1 MAFPRDKLFVVGLKT
16 TCKDRWRQV
25 LNEAPKH
32 KAKHIITLQQGITG
46 NQLAEMH
53 TAGVSLVVP
62 EVLHKS
68 FPQGHSIK
76 LLTVEGFIQTV
87 KHQLNV

>member
-1 MAFPRDKLFVVGLKT
+1 
-16 TCKDRWRQV
+16 
-25 LNEAPKH
+25 
-32 KAKHIITLQQGITG
+32 LQQGITG

>member
-1 MAFPRDKLFVVGLKT
+1 MSHMQRPLEA
-16 TCKDRWRQV
+16 V

-32 KAKHIITLQQGITG
+32 KAKHIITLQQGITS

-62 EVLHKS
+62 EVFHKK
-68 FPQGHSIK
+68 FPKAHTIN
-76 LLTVEGFIQTV
+76 LLTVEGFIRTV